1 MQFSEKDIKEL
12 APRVKDLKQFTE
24 SLNITLKKYQIDNPL
39 RVAAFLARMG
49 VESWEFTKF
58 EEVWTNTP
66 QQQKY
71 DIASG
76 SNVAKVLG
84 NTVRGDGKKFSGKG
98 LVQLTGRSNYA
109 QYSKHAGFDFVS
121 NPDRLKEYPWNIDV
135 SGWFWDSRK
144 LNKLADA
151 GDIVGIVKK
160 IQGGTGGLLETKAK
174 YVKYL
179 AWFKAKGF

>member
-12 APRVKDLKQFTE
+12 APRVKDLKQFIE

-39 RVAAFLARMG
+39 RVAAFLARMS

-76 SNVAKVLG
+76 SSLSKMLG
-84 NTVRGDGKKFSGKG
+84 NTVRGDGFKYRGRSAT
-98 LVQLTGRSNYA
+98 QLTGKSNYA
-109 QYSKHAGFDFVS
+109 QYSKYAGFDFVA
-121 NPDRLKEYPWNIDV
+121 NPDKLKEYPWNLDC
-135 SGWFWDSRK
+135 SGWYWDSRK

-179 AWFKAKGF
+179 AWFKSKGF